1 MIIFDPKKSK
11 GVNMRYIV
19 ALDEGTT
26 SVRSVLFDTQ
36 TNSIKNIEKKRFK
49 QIFPKSGW
57 VEHDANVIWRKQ
69 KETLLTLTQDI
80 SPKDIFGICIT
91 NQRETIVA
99 WNKKTGR
106 PICNAI
112 VWQCRR
118 TADLCRKLAKD
129 KNLCKTIKQKTG
141 LLPDAYFS
149 GTKIKWILDNIPEA
163 KKLLDEDNLLV
174 GTIDSYLIYRL
185 TEGKVHATDATNAS
199 RTMLFNIN
207 TYEWDDEL
215 LELFNI
221 PKSILPKVLNSC
233 EDFGTTNILGYPI
246 KITGVAG
253 DQQASLFG
261 QGCFEKGDIKN
272 TYGTGCF
279 ILQNIGDKPIICSKG
294 LLTTVACSIDDK
306 KAYAIEGSIFN
317 AGSTLDWFLKE
328 FRVVRNHERI
338 NAQIEKVGDNGGV
351 YLVPAFTG
359 IGAPYWDMDARAI
372 ITGLSRGSSLP
383 HICRAV
389 YESMAFSTYDVMKLI
404 KKESGI
410 TLSTLKADGGVSTND
425 FMLGF
430 QADLLGTKVVRS
442 HKESTCLGVIYLCGL
457 SLGVYKNLEEIKTII
472 KTFGEF
478 NPTRDKNL
486 TKKYIAGWNKA
497 VRQCLKK

>member
-1 MIIFDPKKSK
+1 
-11 GVNMRYIV
+11 MRYIV

-26 SVRSVLFDTQ
+26 SVRAVLYDTH
-36 TNSIKNIEKKRFK
+36 THSIKKIEKQRFK
-49 QIFPKSGW
+49 QIFPASGL
-57 VEHDANVIWRKQ
+57 VEHDANVIWNKQ
-69 KETLLTLTQDI
+69 INSLKKLTTDIDPKEI
-80 SPKDIFGICIT
+80 YGICIT
-91 NQRETIVA
+91 NQRETVVA
-99 WNKKTGR
+99 WDKRTGK

-118 TADLCRKLAKD
+118 TA
-129 KNLCKTIKQKTG
+129 NLCKKLLKDKELCKKIKQKTG

-149 GTKIKWILDNIPEA
+149 GTKIKWILDNVPQA
-163 KKLLDEDNLLV
+163 KKLLKENNLLV

-185 TEGKVHATDATNAS
+185 TGGKVHATDVTNAS

-207 TYEWDDEL
+207 TFEWDDEL
-215 LELFNI
+215 LKLFNI
-221 PKSILPKVLNSC
+221 PKEILPQVLNC
-233 EDFGTTNILGYPI
+233 CDDFGTTDILGYPI

-279 ILQNIGDKPIICSKG
+279 ILLNIGNKPIISKNG
-294 LLTTVACSIDDK
+294 LLTTVACSVDGSK
-306 KAYAIEGSIFN
+306 TYAIEGSVFN

-338 NAQIEKVGDNGGV
+338 NAQINKVKDNGGV

-372 ITGLSRGSSLP
+372 ITGLSRGSNLS

-404 KKESGI
+404 SKESDI
-410 TLSTLKADGGVSTND
+410 SIKTLKADGGVSSND
-425 FMLGF
+425 YMLQF
-430 QADLLGTKVVRS
+430 QSDLLNAKVIRS
-442 HKESTCLGVIYLCGL
+442 NKESTCLGVIYLCGL
-457 SLGVYKNLEEIKTII
+457 ATGVYKNVDELKNII
-472 KTFGEF
+472 TTYGEF
-478 NPTRDKNL
+478 SPQKDRQSVAQNIK
-486 TKKYIAGWNKA
+486 GWEKA

>member
-1 MIIFDPKKSK
+1 MK
-11 GVNMRYIV
+11 YIV

-26 SVRSVLFDTQ
+26 SVRAVLYNTQ
-36 TNSIKNIEKKRFK
+36 TNSIERIEKKRFA

-57 VEHDANVIWRKQ
+57 VEHDANVIWKKQ
-69 KETLLTLTQDI
+69 KDALMTLTQDI
-80 SPKDIFGICIT
+80 DPKDIYGLCIT
-91 NQRETIVA
+91 NQRETVVA
-99 WNKKTGR
+99 WNKKTGK

-118 TADLCRKLAKD
+118 TAKLCKELSKD
-129 KNLCKTIKQKTG
+129 KALCKKIKQKTG

-149 GTKIKWILDNIPEA
+149 GTKIKWILDNVPEA
-163 KKLLDEDNLLV
+163 KKLLKEDNLLV
-174 GTIDSYLIYRL
+174 GTIDSYLIYKL
-185 TEGKVHATDATNAS
+185 TEGRLHATDATNAS

-215 LELFNI
+215 LELFDI
-221 PKSILPKVLNSC
+221 PKSILPKVLNSTD
-233 EDFGTTNILGYPI
+233 DFGTTNILGTPI

-261 QGCFEKGDIKN
+261 QGCTEKGDIKN

-279 ILQNIGDKPIICSKG
+279 ILLNIGNEPIISNKG
-294 LLTTVACSIDDK
+294 LLTTIACSPK
-306 KAYAIEGSIFN
+306 GEKAYAIEGSVFN

-328 FRVVRNHERI
+328 FRVVRDHERI
-338 NAQIEKVGDNGGV
+338 NNQIAKVGDNGGV

-359 IGAPYWDMDARAI
+359 IGAPYWDMDARAL
-372 ITGLSRGSSLP
+372 ITGLSRGSNLS

-389 YESMAFSTYDVMKLI
+389 YESMAYSSYDVMELI
-404 KKESGI
+404 RKESSI
-410 TLSTLKADGGVSTND
+410 ETHTLKVDGGVSSND
-425 FMLGF
+425 FMLQF
-430 QADLLGTKVVRS
+430 QADILNKKVVRS

-457 SLGVYKNLEEIKTII
+457 ATGVYKNVEEIKQII
-472 KTFGEF
+472 KTNGEF
-478 NPTRDKNL
+478 SPVMDRQTS
-486 TKKYIAGWNKA
+486 KKYLNGWKKA

>member
-1 MIIFDPKKSK
+1 
-11 GVNMRYIV
+11 MRYIV

-26 SVRSVLFDTQ
+26 SVRAVLYDTQ
-36 TNSIKNIEKKRFK
+36 THSIKKIEKQRFK
-49 QIFPKSGW
+49 QIFPASGL
-57 VEHDANVIWRKQ
+57 VEHDANVIWNKQ
-69 KETLLTLTQDI
+69 IGSLKKLTADI
-80 SPKDIFGICIT
+80 DPKDIYGICIT
-91 NQRETIVA
+91 NQRETVVA
-99 WNKKTGR
+99 WDKRTGR

-118 TADLCRKLAKD
+118 TA
-129 KNLCKTIKQKTG
+129 NLCKKLLKDKDLCKKIKQKTG

-149 GTKIKWILDNIPEA
+149 GTKIKWILDNVPQA
-163 KKLLDEDNLLV
+163 KKLLKENNLLV

-185 TEGKVHATDATNAS
+185 TGGKVHATDVTNAS

-207 TYEWDDEL
+207 TFEWDEDL
-215 LELFNI
+215 LKLFNI
-221 PKSILPKVLNSC
+221 PKEILPKVLNC
-233 EDFGTTNILGYPI
+233 CDDFGTTEILGHPI

-279 ILQNIGDKPIICSKG
+279 ILLNIGNNPIISKNG
-294 LLTTVACSIDDK
+294 LLTTVACSVDGSK
-306 KAYAIEGSIFN
+306 TYAIEGSVFN

-338 NAQIEKVGDNGGV
+338 NAHIQKEKDNGGV

-359 IGAPYWDMDARAI
+359 IGAPYWDMDARAM
-372 ITGLSRGSSLP
+372 ITGLSRGSNLS

-404 KKESGI
+404 SKESD
-410 TLSTLKADGGVSTND
+410 LLVKTLKADGGVSSND
-425 FMLGF
+425 YMLQF
-430 QADLLGTKVVRS
+430 QADLLNAKVVRS
-442 HKESTCLGVIYLCGL
+442 NKESTCLGVIYLCGL
-457 SLGVYKNLEEIKTII
+457 ATGVYKNLDEIKKII
-472 KTFGEF
+472 TTYGEF
-478 NPTRDKNL
+478 SPKQDRQSVAKNI
-486 TKKYIAGWNKA
+486 KGWEKA

>member
-1 MIIFDPKKSK
+1 
-11 GVNMRYIV
+11 MRYII

-26 SVRSVLFDTQ
+26 SVRSVLYDTL
-36 TNSIKNIEKKRFK
+36 THAIKRIEKQRFK
-49 QIFPKSGW
+49 QIFPASGL
-57 VEHDANVIWRKQ
+57 VEHDANVIWKKQ
-69 KETLLTLTQDI
+69 ISTLKTLTQDI
-80 SPKDIFGICIT
+80 DPKDIYGICIT
-91 NQRETIVA
+91 NQRETVVA
-99 WNKKTGR
+99 WDKRTGK

-118 TADLCRKLAKD
+118 TAKLCKKLAKD
-129 KNLCKTIKQKTG
+129 KALCKTIKQKTG

-149 GTKIKWILDNIPEA
+149 GTKIKWILDNVPAA
-163 KKLLDEDNLLV
+163 KKLLSEHNLLV

-207 TYEWDDEL
+207 TFEWDKDL
-215 LELFNI
+215 LDLLNI
-221 PKSILPKVLNSC
+221 PEEILPKVYNSC
-233 EDFGTTNILGYPI
+233 DDFGSTNILGYPI

-279 ILQNIGDKPIICSKG
+279 ILLNIGDKPIISKNG
-294 LLTTVACSIDDK
+294 LVTTVACSPQGT
-306 KAYAIEGSIFN
+306 KAYALEGSVFN

-328 FRVVRNHERI
+328 FRVVRDHARI
-338 NAQIEKVGDNGGV
+338 NAQIEKVKDNGGV

-359 IGAPYWDMDARAI
+359 IGAPYWDMDARAM
-372 ITGLSRGSSLP
+372 ITGLSRGSNLS

-389 YESMAFSTYDVMKLI
+389 YESMAYSTYDVMKLI
-404 KKESGI
+404 SKESS
-410 TLSTLKADGGVSTND
+410 LEVKTLKVDGGVSSND
-425 FMLGF
+425 FMLQF
-430 QADLLGTKVVRS
+430 QSDLLNAKVVRS

-457 SLGVYKNLEEIKTII
+457 ATGVYKNLDQLKTII
-472 KTFGEF
+472 KSNGDFSPKLDRTLVK
-478 NPTRDKNL
+478 DYLK
-486 TKKYIAGWNKA
+486 GWEKA

>member
-1 MIIFDPKKSK
+1 
-11 GVNMRYIV
+11 MRYIV

-36 TNSIKNIEKKRFK
+36 TNSISKIEKKKFA

-57 VEHDANVIWRKQ
+57 VEHDANVIWKKQ
-69 KETLLTLTQDI
+69 KDSLLALTKDI
-80 SPKDIFGICIT
+80 DPKDIYGICIT
-91 NQRETIVA
+91 NQRETVVA
-99 WNKKTGR
+99 WNKKTGK

-118 TADLCRKLAKD
+118 TSNLCKKLAKD
-129 KNLCKTIKQKTG
+129 KTLCKKIKQKTG

-163 KKLLDEDNLLV
+163 KKLLAEDNLLV
-174 GTIDSYLIYRL
+174 GTIDSFLIYKL
-185 TEGKVHATDATNAS
+185 TDGKVHATDATNAS

-215 LELFNI
+215 LNLFGI
-221 PKSILPKVLNSC
+221 PKNILPNVYNSM
-233 EDFGTTNILGYPI
+233 DNFGQTNILGTPI
-246 KITGVAG
+246 TITGVAG

-279 ILQNIGDKPIICSKG
+279 ILQHIGDKPIISNKG
-294 LLTTVACSIDDK
+294 LLTTIACSPK
-306 KAYAIEGSIFN
+306 GEKAYAIEGSIFN

-328 FRVVRNHERI
+328 FRVVRDHQRIYERI
-338 NAQIEKVGDNGGV
+338 RKVKDNGGV

-359 IGAPYWDMDARAI
+359 IGAPYWDMDARAM
-372 ITGLSRGSSLP
+372 ITGLSRGSNLS
-383 HICRAV
+383 HICRSV
-389 YESMAFSTYDVMKLI
+389 YESMAYSTYDVIGLI
-404 KKESGI
+404 QKESGI
-410 TLSTLKADGGVSTND
+410 KISSLKADGGVSAND
-425 FMLGF
+425 FLMAF
-430 QADLLGTKVVRS
+430 QSDILQMPVTRS

-457 SLGVYKNLEEIKTII
+457 STGVYKDLKAIKSII
-472 KTFGEF
+472 NSNGSFT
-478 NPTRDKNL
+478 PTM
-486 TKKYIAGWNKA
+486 TKEVLKQNIKGWQKA

>member
-1 MIIFDPKKSK
+1 MKYII
-11 GVNMRYIV
+11 

-26 SVRSVLFDTQ
+26 SVRSVLYNTE
-36 TNSIKNIEKKRFK
+36 SHSIEKIEKQRFK
-49 QIFPKSGW
+49 QIFPASGL
-57 VEHDANVIWRKQ
+57 VEHDANVIWKKQ
-69 KETLLTLTQDI
+69 ISSLKKLTANID
-80 SPKDIFGICIT
+80 PKQIYGLCIT
-91 NQRETIVA
+91 NQRETVVA
-99 WNKKTGR
+99 WDKRTGR

-118 TADLCRKLAKD
+118 TANMCKQLTKD
-129 KNLCKTIKQKTG
+129 AALCKKIKQKTG

-149 GTKIKWILDNIPEA
+149 GTKIKWILDNVPQA
-163 KKLLDEDNLLV
+163 NKLLKEGNLLV
-174 GTIDSYLIYRL
+174 GTIDSYLVYRL
-185 TEGKVHATDATNAS
+185 TNGKVHATDVTNAS

-207 TYEWDDEL
+207 TFEWDQEL
-215 LELFNI
+215 LDLFGI
-221 PKSILPKVLNSC
+221 PKEILPKVLNC
-233 EDFGTTNILGYPI
+233 CDDFGSTDILGTSI

-279 ILQNIGDKPIICSKG
+279 TLLNVGNKPIISDNG
-294 LLTTVACSIDDK
+294 LLTTVACSHTGEK
-306 KAYAIEGSIFN
+306 TYAMEGSVFN

-328 FRVVRNHERI
+328 FRVVRNHEII
-338 NAQIEKVGDNGGV
+338 NKHIAKVSDNGGV

-372 ITGLSRGSSLP
+372 ITGLSRGSNLS

-404 KKESGI
+404 SKESDLDI
-410 TLSTLKADGGVSTND
+410 KTLKVDGGVSSND
-425 FMLGF
+425 YMLQF
-430 QADLLGTKVVRS
+430 QSDLLNAKVVRS
-442 HKESTCLGVIYLCGL
+442 NKESTCLGVIYLCGL
-457 SLGVYKNLEEIKTII
+457 ATGVYKDINDIKKII
-472 KTFGEF
+472 TTYGEF
-478 NPTRDKNL
+478 NPTTNRQAVENNIL
-486 TKKYIAGWNKA
+486 GWEKA

>member
-1 MIIFDPKKSK
+1 
-11 GVNMRYIV
+11 MRYIV

-26 SVRSVLFDTQ
+26 SVRAVLFDTK
-36 TNSIKNIEKKRFK
+36 TNSIAKIEKKKFA

-57 VEHDANVIWRKQ
+57 VEHDANVIWKKQ
-69 KETLLTLTQDI
+69 KDALLTLTHDI
-80 SPKDIFGICIT
+80 DPKEIYGLCIT
-91 NQRETIVA
+91 NQRETVVA
-99 WNKKTGR
+99 WNKKTGK

-118 TADLCRKLAKD
+118 TANLCKKLAKD
-129 KNLCKTIKQKTG
+129 KALCKKIKQKTG

-149 GTKIKWILDNIPEA
+149 GTKIKWILDNVPMA
-163 KKLLDEDNLLV
+163 KKLLAEENLLV

-185 TEGKVHATDATNAS
+185 TNGKVHATDATNAS

-207 TYEWDDEL
+207 TLEWDDEL
-215 LELFNI
+215 LELFGI
-221 PKSILPKVLNSC
+221 PKSILPKVLNSSD
-233 EDFGTTNILGYPI
+233 DFGTTDILGYPI

-279 ILQNIGDKPIICSKG
+279 ILLNIGDEPIISNKG
-294 LLTTVACSIDDK
+294 LLTTIACSPK
-306 KAYAIEGSIFN
+306 GQRAYAIEGSVFN

-338 NAQIEKVGDNGGV
+338 NAQIAKVGDNGGV

-372 ITGLSRGSSLP
+372 ITGLSRGSNLS

-389 YESMAFSTYDVMKLI
+389 YESMAYSTYDVMELLT
-404 KKESGI
+404 KESSI
-410 TLSTLKADGGVSTND
+410 PTNELKADGGVSAND
-425 FMLGF
+425 FMMQF
-430 QADLLGTKVVRS
+430 QADLLNKPVTRS
-442 HKESTCLGVIYLCGL
+442 NKESTCLGVIYLCGL
-457 SLGVYKNLEEIKTII
+457 ATGVYKNLDDIKKVI
-472 KTFGEF
+472 KSNGEF
-478 NPTRDKNL
+478 RPTKNRKEVKKNL
-486 TKKYIAGWNKA
+486 KGWKKA